1 MILRSLNLAAMLCA
15 AAACGTEAP
24 DPQGT
29 YQVTIS
35 ATTELPFPLVFK
47 WPVAS
52 DLTLAF
58 DAAGH
63 AEVTFLDSPAMVE
76 DQSQSPDGYLIVHMH
91 TSFPGEVLDPEM
103 CPDAILNSNLIGVR
117 FELHFPGDLVEGV
130 GSTLAT
136 CKPPMQLS
144 HSAIFFFDLSGD
156 RVPR

>member
-1 MILRSLNLAAMLCA
+1 MFRSLSLTAILC
-15 AAACGTEAP
+15 AAACGTEDP
-24 DPQGT
+24 DPRGT
-29 YQVTIS
+29 YHVAIS
-35 ATTELPFPLVFK
+35 ATTELPFPSVFK

-63 AEVTFLDSPAMVE
+63 AEVTFLDAPAMVV

-91 TSFPGEVLDPEM
+91 TSFPGEVLDPEA
-103 CPDAILNSNLIGVR
+103 CPNATIDSNLVGIR

-130 GSTLAT
+130 ASTIAG
-136 CKPPMQLS
+136 CKPPMQLF